1 MIAAAHPIQRPLDA
15 RLLVIDRNGAIA
27 HAARSSL
34 ADFLQPGDLVIAND
48 AATLP
53 ASLHG
58 VHLPSGAPIEVRLAG
73 RSSFAPEDLRFSA
86 VVFGAGD
93 WRTRT
98 EDRPPSP
105 PLALGD
111 RLALG
116 PLVGTVDGVLGHQ
129 RLVALNFDGPAD
141 TVWAGIAQHGR
152 PIQYAYLDRT
162 LALWDVWTPIAAL
175 PVAFEAPSASFAL
188 DWRFLGTLR
197 GRGVEFAT
205 ITLAAGISSTGDPAL
220 DERLPFDE
228 PYRVPVS
235 TASAIRRAKTRGGRI
250 VAVGTTVVRAL
261 VHSGG
266 RAGEG
271 VADRRIGAGTRLGVV
286 DAMLSGTHA
295 PDESHYQVLRAFQR
309 DDVLARAEAALE
321 ASNYR
326 THEFGDSVL
335 IFSHQD
341 ALRG

>member
-1 MIAAAHPIQRPLDA
+1 VIAAPRPIQRPPDA
-15 RLLVIDRNGAIA
+15 RLLVINQNGAIA
-27 HAARSSL
+27 HAARSNL
-34 ADFLQPGDLVIAND
+34 ADSLKPGDLVIAND

-58 VHLPSGAPIEVRLAG
+58 VHLPSRAPIEVRLAG
-73 RSSFAPEDLRFSA
+73 RSSLAREDLRFSA

-98 EDRPPSP
+98 EDRLPPP

-116 PLVGTVDGVLGHQ
+116 PLVGTVDGVLLHT
-129 RLVALNFDGPAD
+129 RLVVLNFDGPAD
-141 TVWAGIAQHGR
+141 MFWAGIAEHGR

-175 PVAFEAPSASFAL
+175 PVAFEAPSAGFAL
-188 DWRFLGTLR
+188 DWQFLNTLR
-197 GRGVEFAT
+197 SRGVEFAT

-220 DERLPFDE
+220 DARLPFDE
-228 PYRVPVS
+228 PYRVPAS
-235 TASAIRRAKTRGGRI
+235 TAAAIRRAKTRGGRI

-271 VADRRIGAGTRLGVV
+271 VADQRIGAGTRLCIV

-295 PDESHYQVLRAFQR
+295 PDESHYQVLRAFQL
-309 DDVLARAEAALE
+309 DDVLACAEATLE

-335 IFSHQD
+335 IFLHQD
-341 ALRG
+341 